1 MSTKENL
8 SDQLNQILGVNVE
21 WSKMSRED
29 LDTIAKLFRDPI
41 GIVQLGVKM
50 MKEKT
55 REDIMGRKLG
65 EILSSGS
72 IFNLRERPRGG
83 GPLGLGILPAIF
95 TSTPNKL
102 SPKENHMKETEA
114 KPSEEDAKELEPEPA
129 AEKHE
134 DEKKP
139 QP

>member
-1 MSTKENL
+1 MSTKESL

-29 LDTIAKLFRDPI
+29 LDTIAKLFGDPI
-41 GIVQLGVKM
+41 GIVQLGVRM

-55 REDIMGRKLG
+55 RDDLMGRKLG

-83 GPLGLGILPAIF
+83 PLGLGIIPAIF
-95 TSTPNKL
+95 PTITPTKL
-102 SPKENHMKETEA
+102 SPKENNKKETEA
-114 KPSEEDAKELEPEPA
+114 KSSKEDAKELKPEPA